1 MNEENRSGNC
11 PKAALALGAIMISI
25 AAVLIGGYGASQL
38 TATYLIERNINK
50 DTRDMQRQVKALQQL
65 RSGDLAGAI
74 EVLESRLDDNLVLLD
89 PQKPYE
95 GLGEQT
101 QSNIKQAIKAA
112 KDYRA
117 QYPRASSRPHVD
129 DMVRHLFE
137 KTKS

>member
-1 MNEENRSGNC
+1 MNEENRTGKC
-11 PKAALALGAIMISI
+11 PKAALLLGAIMITI

-38 TATYLIERNINK
+38 TATYLVDRNIDK
-50 DTRDMQRQVKALQQL
+50 DARDMQRQVKALQQL
-65 RSGDLAGAI
+65 RAGDLAAAI
-74 EVLESRLDDNLVLLD
+74 EVLETRLDDNLVLLD

-117 QYPRASSRPHVD
+117 QYPRSSSRPHVD